1 MVGFIWYVALQ
12 AVVRRPKTNR
22 STPKWGL
29 KPTAPM
35 VDVATWDCSS
45 TCGVPYLSLR
55 LGVVV
60 FFWGGAGL
68 MRKPNR
74 PETCV
79 AMHILLLK
87 VPLFSQLYM
96 LYVRICRIYTY
107 IYIINKQSTWR
118 NKMIGYMKMAIWV
131 AWCDMDGVCNPHSWN
146 CCDRIAENVRI
157 WSSWY

>member
-1 MVGFIWYVALQ
+1 MWHCKQSSVDPKLIDQHQNEDLNQPHRWWMLLLEIAPPLVAFHIYHCVWEL
-12 AVVRRPKTNR
+12 
-22 STPKWGL
+22 L
-29 KPTAPM
+29 
-35 VDVATWDCSS
+35 
-45 TCGVPYLSLR
+45 
-55 LGVVV
+55 
-60 FFWGGAGL
+60 FFFGGAGL